1 MDLIFSITGL
11 FSAFWW
17 SIGGSIIKSSKI
29 KNVLIFSFSESII
42 SLSVISILIS
52 FTLGW
57 SIFTKYSTSTYSYLL
72 IGAIFAMSGTVFY
85 IMALRKVPLGITFT
99 VTTSIVMVIT
109 VILDAF
115 INMLILNIQILL
127 GGLFILIGIIII
139 NLFSWKFSNL
149 SDKSSYLYGVIFCI
163 IAGSSWAFGI
173 FFNDRGLLE
182 ADILTATTIRCVIP
196 IIIFGTVLLMKNN
209 FIDKGITKKEKII
222 ILSSSLC
229 ITMAMLCWY
238 LSLKANSAALT
249 AILTST
255 SPVFAILWGILF
267 YGEKLRINEIFGII
281 LCLIGSSIIVMG
293 K

>member
-1 MDLIFSITGL
+1 
-11 FSAFWW
+11 
-17 SIGGSIIKSSKI
+17 
-29 KNVLIFSFSESII
+29 
-42 SLSVISILIS
+42 
-52 FTLGW
+52 
-57 SIFTKYSTSTYSYLL
+57 
-72 IGAIFAMSGTVFY
+72 
-85 IMALRKVPLGITFT
+85 MALRKVPLGITFT

-139 NLFSWKFSNL
+139 NIFSWKFSNL

>member
-1 MDLIFSITGL
+1 
-11 FSAFWW
+11 
-17 SIGGSIIKSSKI
+17 
-29 KNVLIFSFSESII
+29 
-42 SLSVISILIS
+42 
-52 FTLGW
+52 
-57 SIFTKYSTSTYSYLL
+57 
-72 IGAIFAMSGTVFY
+72 
-85 IMALRKVPLGITFT
+85 
-99 VTTSIVMVIT
+99 MVIT

-139 NLFSWKFSNL
+139 NIFSWKFSNL

>member
-1 MDLIFSITGL
+1 MDLIFSLTGL

-17 SIGGSIIKSSKI
+17 SLGGGILKSSKI
-29 KNVLIFSFSESII
+29 KNVLIFPFSESTI
-42 SLSVISILIS
+42 SISIISILIS

-72 IGAIFAMSGTVFY
+72 IGAMFATTGTILY
-85 IMALRKVPLGITFT
+85 IMAIRKIPLGITFT

-127 GGLFILIGIIII
+127 GGLSILIGITII

-149 SDKSSYLYGVIFCI
+149 SNKSSYLYGVIFCI
-163 IAGSSWAFGI
+163 VAGSCWACGT

-182 ADILTATTIRCVIP
+182 ADILTATTIRSIIP
-196 IIIFGTVLLMKNN
+196 IIIFGAVLLLKNN
-209 FIDKGITKKEKII
+209 SIDKGISKKEKLIV
-222 ILSSSLC
+222 LSSSLC
-229 ITMAMLCWY
+229 ITIAMLCWY
-238 LSLKANSAALT
+238 MSLKANSATLT

-255 SPVFAILWGILF
+255 SPVFAIFWGIIF

-281 LCLIGSSIIVMG
+281 FCLVGSIIIVIG